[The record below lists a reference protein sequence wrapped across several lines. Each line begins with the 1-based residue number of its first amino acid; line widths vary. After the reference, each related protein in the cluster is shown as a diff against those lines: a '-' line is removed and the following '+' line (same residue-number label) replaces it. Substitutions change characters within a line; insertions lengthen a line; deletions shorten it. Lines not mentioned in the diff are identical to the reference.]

1 MSLNQIVLCCVL
13 GLLLN
18 ACEAD
23 QKSVT
28 GLPLLE
34 PTSFSSLENSVSQG
48 LKEIDRVEEDLAAGK
63 QKEAQK
69 NLLKARAALL
79 ELKYYFIPMTQVR
92 QVIYDAGHLHATGRQ
107 LDALAHLARADRVLG
122 DIEAHGNG
130 SFQKALQE
138 LRVMIE
144 KLRET
149 LEQERQTTSN
159 RDLVDP
165 SKSAASQFGELGHKA
180 NMMVIKGDLIL
191 SGVDFIQTNQGNRG
205 TH

>member
-1 MSLNQIVLCCVL
+1 MFLNQIVLFSVL

-48 LKEIDRVEEDLAAGK
+48 LKEIDQVEEDLAAGK
-63 QKEAQK
+63 QKDAQK
-69 NLLKARAALL
+69 NLLKVRTALL

-92 QVIYDAGHLHATGRQ
+92 QVIYDAGHLQATGRQ
-107 LDALAHLARADRVLG
+107 LDALAHLARADRLLG
-122 DIEAHGNG
+122 DIETHGIG
-130 SFQKALQE
+130 SFHKALQE

-159 RDLVDP
+159 KDLADL
-165 SKSAASQFGELGHKA
+165 SKSAAAQFSELGHKA

>member
-1 MSLNQIVLCCVL
+1 MFLNKIVLFSVL

-23 QKSVT
+23 QKSVN

-92 QVIYDAGHLHATGRQ
+92 QVIYDAGHLHSIGRQ
-107 LDALAHLARADRVLG
+107 RDALAHLARADRVLG
-122 DIEAHGNG
+122 DIETHGNG

-149 LEQERQTTSN
+149 LEQERQTTSKK
-159 RDLVDP
+159 DLVDL
-165 SKSAASQFGELGHKA
+165 SKSAAAQFGELGHKA